1 MTLERSLLI
10 MQSGWLY
17 VGLIASVLFVFFF
30 GWRYGQV
37 VRRKQ
42 NKESAE
48 FNSIFITSIF
58 GFFAILVAFQ
68 LSGSTH
74 IYETQRKLTMAEII
88 SISGVIDAASLLRV
102 EDRADVLKLLAGYV
116 EQRETFYNKPIN
128 PSEHETRG
136 RKLKNLGMGLVRHAY
151 MLLPKYDGDDRV
163 ILMSF
168 LSCVQL
174 VNTSFDQQYASIFLQ
189 MPTILWQ
196 ALITL
201 LVIISAICGYK
212 TGIEKGQQFI
222 LTAVFLVVV
231 LAAIIICVK
240 LGHPRVSHLGV
251 DIVEEQFPKLLS
263 RIYSTR

>member
-42 NKESAE
+42 NNESAE
-48 FNSIFITSIF
+48 FSSIFITSIF

-74 IYETQRKLTMAEII
+74 IYETQRKLTMDEII
-88 SISGVIDAASLLRV
+88 SISGVIDATSMLRV
-102 EDRADVLKLLAGYV
+102 EDRADVLKLVVGYV
-116 EQRETFYNKPIN
+116 EQRVTFYNKPIH
-128 PSEHETRG
+128 PSELETQG
-136 RKLKNLGMGLVRHAY
+136 RKLKNLGMDLMRHAY

-163 ILMSF
+163 ILMSV
-168 LSCVQL
+168 LSGVQL
-174 VNTSFDQQYASIFLQ
+174 MNTSFDLQYASIFMQ

-196 ALITL
+196 ALVAL
-201 LVIISAICGYK
+201 LMIISAICGYK
-212 TGIEKGQQFI
+212 TGIENGQQFI

-231 LAAIIICVK
+231 LAAIIICLN
-240 LGHPRVSHLGV
+240 LGHPRVSDLGLDLV
-251 DIVEEQFPKLLS
+251 DVRFPKLLD
-263 RIYSTR
+263 RINSTL